1 MKHFYLT
8 LIFISGLSFT
18 QEKKKTTSIEV
29 DFLAGNVMQH
39 APDLG
44 HLVSGHPIG
53 TMISF
58 SRKTY
63 GSNEWQSVYNYPD
76 YGFYLLYQDFK
87 NPYLGHNFAIGGHYN
102 FYFLKRR
109 LMFKIAQGI
118 AYASSPYDKEN
129 NNKNKAFGT
138 RLMANTDFLLEYKKP
153 NLIGNLGIQAG
164 FFFTHFSNGKIKT
177 PNSGINTY
185 GLNLGLNYNL
195 EKSLNYIKDTIASK
209 INYREPIRYNFV
221 LRTGI
226 NESPIIGSGQ
236 YPFYHVGFFV
246 DKRFNRKSALQ
257 LGTDVFFTNTFRD
270 FIRYQSVA
278 YPLKNI
284 DPNTDYKRVGVFLGY
299 EMFINRIS
307 LEAQLGYYVYQ
318 PYKYD
323 IAVYDR
329 LGLKYY
335 FTKKIYTGFSVK
347 THAFLAEALEFSIGA
362 RL

>member
-1 MKHFYLT
+1 MKHLYLYF
-8 LIFISGLSFT
+8 LIGSAIAFS
-18 QEKKKTTSIEV
+18 QQKKQTTIVDV

-58 SRKTY
+58 SKKTF
-63 GSNEWQSVYNYPD
+63 GSEEWQSAYNYPD
-76 YGFYLLYQDFK
+76 YGVYLLYQDFK
-87 NPYLGHNFAIGGHYN
+87 NPYLGHNFAVGGHYN
-102 FYFLKRR
+102 FYFFKRR
-109 LMFKIAQGI
+109 LMFKIAQGL
-118 AYASSPYDKEN
+118 AYTNSPYNKET

-138 RLMANTDFLLEYKKP
+138 TLMANTDFLLQYKKQ
-153 NLIGNLGIQAG
+153 NLIGNFGVQAG

-185 GLNLGLNYNL
+185 GVNLGVNYNFDKNL
-195 EKSLNYIKDTIASK
+195 PYIKDSIASK
-209 INYREPIRYNFV
+209 INYREPIKYNFV

-257 LGTDVFFTNTFRD
+257 LGTEVFFTNTFKD
-270 FIRYQSVA
+270 FIRYQSTA

-284 DPNTDYKRVGVFLGY
+284 NPNTDYKRVGVFLGY
-299 EMFINRIS
+299 EMFINKIS

-323 IAVYDR
+323 IPIYDR

-335 FTKKIYTGFSVK
+335 FTKNIYTGFAVK
-347 THAFLAEALEFSIGA
+347 THAFLAEALEFSIGT